1 MSLTAEAYSE
11 RKWRPFPILRKAI
24 ENKQIPET
32 YFGVTSASDNMFDAM
47 SRLIEIA
54 VLAVNYEKEIR
65 EIALSMGREEMYTDL
80 RHLEEAL
87 DQASYFFRET
97 KEELRK
103 LYETL

>member
-11 RKWRPFPILRKAI
+11 GKWGPFPILRKAI

-47 SRLIEIA
+47 SRLIEIS

-65 EIALSMGREEMYTDL
+65 EIALSMGREEMYADL